1 MTSPQRS
8 AGPAFVLYTLL
19 TVVCTWP
26 WARDPGRLAVPYP
39 DLLGHVWGIGW
50 VVHQA
55 RHDPLHL
62 YDANMYWP
70 QTLSLAYTESLL
82 PQSIA
87 AAPIRLAGGGPLLAH
102 NLVLLLSYPLAAG
115 FAYLLAW
122 ELTRSRAAAFLAG
135 LAYAFT
141 AYRWLH
147 VVHIGVLSYQWL
159 PLVLLLLRRAVLR
172 PKPTTLLALG
182 AVAALQA
189 LSSGYYA
196 VLLAL
201 MLIAVAPLFVRRA
214 WRRGSLLPVAAA
226 LLLAGLFVLAA
237 AWPYRVLQERHALGR
252 GREAFL
258 HWSATPQS
266 YLDPG
271 EYVGLP
277 HLAALSAVVDDRWA
291 LFPGTAVLLLAP
303 LGLFR
308 GRGSRLGVVLAVTGL
323 VLSFGPEVHLGLLVV
338 PGPFEWLR
346 RLPPISLMR
355 DPSRLGVLAH
365 LGLALLAALGLAR
378 VLRWP
383 RGQWAA
389 AVLIA
394 LQAAEAYPFELGN
407 RVRAVRPPPAFTAW
421 LAKAPRGPL
430 LELPWDHAHRFASAE
445 YLYWST
451 AHWQPLVN
459 GHGTFAPGAN
469 FGLAVL
475 AARFPTGRSSRILR
489 GEGVRYVVVHAA
501 QLPPQRRLELLAGT
515 EALPPGVRL
524 AARSG
529 DDFVYEIAREGE
541 TEPRPTRHLEDEE
554 ERTEEGS

>member
-1 MTSPQRS
+1 MKLPARN
-8 AGPAFVLYTLL
+8 AGLAFVLYAIF

-26 WARDPGRLAVPYP
+26 WARDPGRLALPYP

-55 RHDPLHL
+55 FHDPLHL

-70 QTLSLAYTESLL
+70 QTLSLAYTESLF
-82 PQSIA
+82 PQSLA
-87 AAPIRLAGGGPLLAH
+87 AAPIVLAGGAPLLAH
-102 NLVLLLSYPLAAG
+102 NLVLLLTYPLAAG

-135 LAYAFT
+135 LAYGFS
-141 AYRWLH
+141 AYRWVH
-147 VVHIGVLSYQWL
+147 VVHIGVLSFQWL

-172 PKPTTLLALG
+172 PKPRTFVALG

-252 GREAFL
+252 GRETFL
-258 HWSATPQS
+258 HWSATPAS

-277 HLAALSAVVDDRWA
+277 HLAALRSAVDHRWA

-303 LGLFR
+303 LGLRR
-308 GRGSRLGVVLAVTGL
+308 GRGARLGIVLAVTGL
-323 VLSFGPEVHLGLLVV
+323 LLSFGPELQLGPLAV

-355 DPSRLGVLAH
+355 DPSRLGVLAQ
-365 LGLALLAALGLAR
+365 LGLALLAALGLRR
-378 VLRWP
+378 VLRW
-383 RGQWAA
+383 RHGAQLAA
-389 AVLIA
+389 ALIV

-421 LAKAPRGPL
+421 LAQAPRGPV

-451 AHWQPLVN
+451 VHWQPLVN
-459 GHGTFAPGAN
+459 GHGTFAPREN

-475 AARFPTGRSSRILR
+475 AARFPTGRTSRILR
-489 GEGVRYVVVHAA
+489 GAGIRYVVLHTAE
-501 QLPPQRRLELLAGT
+501 LPAERRQRLLSGA
-515 EALPPGVRL
+515 EALPRGVRL
-524 AARSG
+524 AVRS
-529 DDFVYEIAREGE
+529 DADLVYEIDAAGE
-541 TEPRPTRHLEDEE
+541 TEPRPGQQADREDGA
-554 ERTEEGS
+554 EEGP

>member
-1 MTSPQRS
+1 VKAKRK
-8 AGPAFVLYTLL
+8 AGLAFALYASL

-39 DLLGHVWGIGW
+39 DLLGHVWGIAW

-55 RHDPLHL
+55 RRDPLHL

-70 QTLSLAYTESLL
+70 QTLSLAYTESLF
-82 PQSIA
+82 PQSLA

-102 NLVLLLSYPLAAG
+102 NLVLLLTYPLAAG

-122 ELTRSRAAAFLAG
+122 ELTRSRAAAWLAG
-135 LAYAFT
+135 LAYGFS
-141 AYRWLH
+141 AYRWVH

-172 PKPTTLLALG
+172 PRLRTLLALG
-182 AVAALQA
+182 TLAAVQA

-201 MLIAVAPLFVRRA
+201 MLVAVAPLFVRRA
-214 WRRGSLLPVAAA
+214 QRRRSVVPVAAA
-226 LLLAGLFVLAA
+226 LLLAGLGVLAVS
-237 AWPYRVLQERHALGR
+237 WPYRVLQQRHALGR
-252 GREAFL
+252 GRDTFL
-258 HWSATPQS
+258 HWSATPGS
-266 YLDPG
+266 YLNPG

-277 HLAALSAVVDDRWA
+277 HLAALRATIDNRWA
-291 LFPGTAVLLLAP
+291 LFPGTAILLLAP
-303 LGLFR
+303 LGLRR

-323 VLSFGPEVHLGLLVV
+323 LLSFGPEIHLGSFAI

-346 RLPPISLMR
+346 RVPPISLMR
-355 DPSRLGVLAH
+355 DPSRLGVLTQ
-365 LGLALLAALGLAR
+365 LGLALLAALGLGR
-378 VLRWP
+378 VLRW
-383 RGQWAA
+383 RHGGWLAA
-389 AVLIA
+389 GLIL
-394 LQAAEAYPFELGN
+394 LQTAESYPFELGN

-421 LAKAPRGPL
+421 LARAPRGPL

-459 GHGTFAPGAN
+459 GHGTFAPSEN
-469 FGLAVL
+469 FGLGVL
-475 AARFPTGRSSRILR
+475 AARFPTGRTSRILR
-489 GEGVRYVVVHAA
+489 GEGVRYVVLHAA
-501 QLPPQRRLELLAGT
+501 ELPLERRQEILAGA
-515 EALPPGVRL
+515 EALPRGVTL

-529 DDFVYEIAREGE
+529 DDLVYAIGPEGE
-541 TEPRPTRHLEDEE
+541 TEPRPS
-554 ERTEEGS
+554 ERAEKDGGEEGP